1 MKLSKLHEEY
11 VPTRPILNCLCEKQT
26 CSGKFLQIKHWQIY
40 CQWESL
46 RLALAT
52 KMDLKYNIFTN
63 MKLTLTIQELE
74 EPKTKDLYK
83 GIFGTLILD
92 SHKEAHAESLL
103 EWAEKDK
110 LYREAIEKDEN
121 SPAIQPEK
129 PILKGINFALNIKSV
144 PGFEEIIN
152 QLITD
157 AVNLDKKEKFE
168 KARADRDARNKQEE
182 GDFEKEAEEINK
194 KDENEI
200 QN

>member
-1 MKLSKLHEEY
+1 MKLSKLQEEY
-11 VPTRPILNCLCEKQT
+11 VPTRPILYCLCEKQT
-26 CSGKFLQIKHWQIY
+26 CSGKFLQIKHWQRY
-40 CQWESL
+40 CQWECL
-46 RLALAT
+46 RLGLAT
-52 KMDLKYNIFTN
+52 RMDLKYNIYIN

-92 SHKEAHAESLL
+92 SHKEEHAEAML

-121 SPAIQPEK
+121 SPAIQPAK

-168 KARADRDARNKQEE
+168 KARADREAKNKAEE
-182 GDFEKEAEEINK
+182 GDFDKEAEELNK